1 MKTNKTIKKAIN
13 PEDIPV
19 IEFNHS
25 IGINPDNNSEMKEFL
40 KKKSLKVTA
49 YNLPAYI
56 TVIRRSFSSEKVIIT
71 FDSPWPN
78 MLATKYFYFEENG
91 IMKWG
96 HHGGEIKITY
106 R

>member
-1 MKTNKTIKKAIN
+1 MKTNKTIKKAIK

-19 IEFNHS
+19 IEFDHS
-25 IGINPDNNSEMKEFL
+25 IGINPDNNAEMKEYL
-40 KKKSLKVTA
+40 KRNSLKVTA

-56 TVIRRSFSSEKVIIT
+56 TVIRRSFSSEKVILS
-71 FDSPWPN
+71 FDSAWPN

-96 HHGGEIKITY
+96 HHDAGIQITY

>member
-1 MKTNKTIKKAIN
+1 MKTIKKAIN
-13 PEDIPV
+13 TEDIPV
-19 IEFNHS
+19 IELNHS
-25 IGINPDNNSEMKEFL
+25 TGINPENDQEMKEYL
-40 KKKSLKVTA
+40 KKNSLKVTA
-49 YNLPAYI
+49 YNLPAHI
-56 TVIRRSFSSEKVIIT
+56 TIIRRSFSSEKVILV

-78 MLATKYFYFEENG
+78 MLVTKYFYFEENG